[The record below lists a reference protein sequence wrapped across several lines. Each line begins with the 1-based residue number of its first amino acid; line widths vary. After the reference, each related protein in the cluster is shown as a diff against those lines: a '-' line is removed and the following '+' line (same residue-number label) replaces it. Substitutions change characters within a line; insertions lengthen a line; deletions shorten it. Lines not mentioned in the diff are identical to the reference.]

1 MTPTRRKHSALG
13 LCAAALITGTLLTAV
28 SFYESRRQ
36 EDLTFHQDL
45 TIASENRVTAIRR
58 EMEANLVAL
67 HALRAYL
74 EISPLDE
81 AGFVGFS
88 ERLIAAHPSVRSLE
102 WMPQVDRQ
110 DRERFESQLGG
121 SFIFEGDPA
130 KPSRVPDQ

>member
-58 EMEANLVAL
+58 ELEANFVAL

-81 AGFVGFS
+81 PSFVGFS
-88 ERLIAAHPSVRSLE
+88 ERLIASHPSVRSLE
-102 WMPQVDRQ
+102 WMPRVERPN
-110 DRERFESQLGG
+110 RARFEATTGG
-121 SFIFEGDPA
+121 HFIFEGDPA
-130 KPSRVPDQ
+130 KPRRAPD